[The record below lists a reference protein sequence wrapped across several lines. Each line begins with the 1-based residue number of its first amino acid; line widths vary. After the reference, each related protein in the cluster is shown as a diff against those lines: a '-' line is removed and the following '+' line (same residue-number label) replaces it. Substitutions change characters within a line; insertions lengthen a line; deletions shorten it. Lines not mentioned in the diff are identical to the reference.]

1 MRPFP
6 FGRIARFRRED
17 ATPSRRLPA
26 WKPGVL
32 LLAAIAALAVT
43 SIAGAQ
49 SSPSFQ
55 LGCWGIVTAGGG
67 VRASTYFRISDSIG
81 QITAGQSASTNYL
94 VRSGYIQPSLVV
106 PNARASVI
114 TAPDESAQGVEIY
127 IPILNR
133 SVYVVYACPY

>member
-1 MRPFP
+1 MHPFP
-6 FGRIARFRRED
+6 FGRIARSRPED

-26 WKPGVL
+26 WKLGIL
-32 LLAAIAALAVT
+32 LLVATAALAVT

-81 QITAGQSASTNYL
+81 QITAGQSASKYYI
-94 VRSGYIQPSLVV
+94 VRSGYIQPALVA
-106 PNARASVI
+106 PNARASAI
-114 TAPDESAQGVEIY
+114 TAPGEAAQGAEIY

-133 SVYVVYACPY
+133 SVYIVYVCPY